1 MAQPGLL
8 SELGELSATSDVSD
22 QLRFE
27 RAFHFFLLHLLDKQT
42 DSPDMVES
50 VSSTYNSYLS
60 QFQAPYKR
68 PQKTKEFSSLFK
80 LLKGKEDLFLPA
92 ADADPRPA
100 VLSLFPENFEFLKQP
115 FAECSASRLLSRSF
129 AHTLGF
135 YAWLCDENSALQ
147 HRLQRLKALRRSLTS
162 PLRKTKLVG
171 VRSVV
176 FSPPC
181 HDESPTKAKSRL
193 REAVRKA
200 NEDAARL
207 QAEIEQLKLRV
218 KEMREAAAA
227 ADKDD
232 EAAQH
237 VAAKRKEIE
246 ELTEQLDAA
255 MAENKRLK

>member
-1 MAQPGLL
+1 
-8 SELGELSATSDVSD
+8 V
-22 QLRFE
+22 
-27 RAFHFFLLHLLDKQT
+27 
-42 DSPDMVES
+42 
-50 VSSTYNSYLS
+50 
-60 QFQAPYKR
+60 
-68 PQKTKEFSSLFK
+68 LF
-80 LLKGKEDLFLPA
+80 
-92 ADADPRPA
+92 R
-100 VLSLFPENFEFLKQP
+100 SQP

-135 YAWLCDENSALQ
+135 YAWLRDENSALQ
-147 HRLQRLKALRRSLTS
+147 DRLQRLKALRRSLTS

-200 NEDAARL
+200 NEDAAHL
-207 QAEIEQLKLRV
+207 QAEVEQLRLRV

-227 ADKDD
+227 DKDD
-232 EAAQH
+232 ETTQQ

-255 MAENKRLK
+255 MAENKRLKQLIDS